1 MLVNRCRRRKKD
13 NERTSQRNKKHKKNK
28 TPKKKESVF
37 VLNVLDGMGERRG
50 RIRHFVFN
58 PNSRGSRERE

>member
-1 MLVNRCRRRKKD
+1 MNEHPRETKNIRR
-13 NERTSQRNKKHKKNK
+13 TKHR
-28 TPKKKESVF
+28 KKESVF

-58 PNSRGSRERE
+58 PNSRGPRERIK